1 MTKWGGTRDAERRNH
16 FGHHSGSLESRLE
29 IERLTSGSE
38 RGCWKSA
45 QSSNSLAAYPTSW
58 LVWRGAIGKVLYRA
72 TRRQPTL
79 PHGAF
84 LGEAVTII
92 ALPDNLI
99 RKGQIEGVGKGNIR

>member
-1 MTKWGGTRDAERRNH
+1 M
-16 FGHHSGSLESRLE
+16 
-29 IERLTSGSE
+29 
-38 RGCWKSA
+38 
-45 QSSNSLAAYPTSW
+45 
-58 LVWRGAIGKVLYRA
+58 LYRA

-99 RKGQIEGVGKGNIR
+99 RKGQIEGVGKGNIRGQGRFVSNLFMIAA